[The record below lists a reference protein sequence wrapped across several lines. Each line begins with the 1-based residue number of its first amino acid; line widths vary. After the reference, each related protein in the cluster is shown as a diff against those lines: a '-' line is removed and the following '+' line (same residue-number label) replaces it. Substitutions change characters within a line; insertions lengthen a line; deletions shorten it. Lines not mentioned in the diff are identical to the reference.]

1 MIMQKN
7 VHQLF
12 VDLLLYVQV
21 SKHKTLHCCC
31 EESLTTADKVLLLL
45 LFTVN
50 NFSDIQRIW
59 FRKRSREL
67 TKVMAFRIIRQRK
80 EARRNAKLEEI
91 FDVSEGC
98 DALTSHA
105 MQDMKDTQRT
115 WVLFRRKLYL
125 TDASSKES
133 PRDTHLE
140 LWKGF

>member
-105 MQDMKDTQRT
+105 MQDMKENR
-115 WVLFRRKLYL
+115 LKIL
-125 TDASSKES
+125 SG
-133 PRDTHLE
+133 P
-140 LWKGF
+140 GFCLGENYI